1 MPELKDT
8 TIRQAAPRAERY
20 ELKDS
25 ERPGLRVVIFPTG
38 RKSFLYRYSFG
49 GEYRKL
55 TLGQYGTMTLA
66 QAIAARRDAADALVA
81 GRDPSA
87 DLKPKHDD
95 DATVTSHVR
104 QYEKARAP
112 DWSGATAS
120 LAHTEMEF
128 MIDRI
133 GAKPIRDV
141 TRKDCQKIVNDAL
154 DRGPA
159 AQVACWKWVRAFFM
173 WCYEQDAVSV
183 NVTEL
188 IARPRDD
195 TRRDRVLTDAEL
207 RKVWKAATD
216 AGGPPGALVK
226 LLVLTG
232 LRRTEATHLQWSEI
246 GDKAITLAGS
256 RTKNGSPHTVPITP
270 AIKRVLGA
278 LPRTGAYV
286 VTGADAGL
294 GGHSKARKAIK
305 DGCEHWTF
313 HDLRRTFATGMAKL
327 GVPLA
332 VTELCLNHKSGTRA
346 NPLVEIYQRH
356 DYQHEIVAAFKKWN
370 ARVELLVGI
379 DDKKLAA

>member
-1 MPELKDT
+1 MSTLTDAM
-8 TIRQAAPRAERY
+8 IRQAPPREKEY
-20 ELKDS
+20 EIKDT
-25 ERPGLRVVIFPTG
+25 ERPGLRLRILPTG
-38 RKSFLYRYSFG
+38 RKVFIYRFSFQGVYAS
-49 GEYRKL
+49 L
-55 TLGQYGTMTLA
+55 TLGAYGTMTFQ
-66 QAIAARRDAADALVA
+66 QAIAARREAADALVA
-81 GRDPSA
+81 GRDPREGR
-87 DLKPKHDD
+87 KPKHDD
-95 DATVTSHVR
+95 NSTVTAHVR

-133 GAKPIRDV
+133 GAKPIREV

-232 LRRTEATHLQWSEI
+232 LRRTETTHLQWSEI

-270 AIKRVLGA
+270 AIRRVLDS
-278 LPRTGAYV
+278 LPPTGQFV

-294 GGHSKARKAIK
+294 GGHSKAKAAIK
-305 DGCEHWTF
+305 DGCEHWTY

-356 DYQHEIVAAFKKWN
+356 DYADEVRAAFKKWS
-370 ARVELLVGI
+370 AHVETLVGE
-379 DDKKLAA
+379 KMMKAAA